1 MPQTTA
7 RIFLAYRDAFDCYEV
22 ESSFEIDGE
31 ALRVW
36 SDDRQCEISIEAGTR
51 LERSDLAALRT
62 AAMQLRDMGLD
73 CDVVI
78 TTY

>member
-7 RIFLAYRDAFDCYEV
+7 RIFLAYLDAFDCYEV
-22 ESSFEIDGE
+22 QSTFEIDGE

-36 SDDRQCEISIEAGTR
+36 SDDRQCEITIETGAR

-62 AAMQLRDMGLD
+62 AALQLADMGLD
-73 CDVVI
+73 CEII
-78 TTY
+78 TH